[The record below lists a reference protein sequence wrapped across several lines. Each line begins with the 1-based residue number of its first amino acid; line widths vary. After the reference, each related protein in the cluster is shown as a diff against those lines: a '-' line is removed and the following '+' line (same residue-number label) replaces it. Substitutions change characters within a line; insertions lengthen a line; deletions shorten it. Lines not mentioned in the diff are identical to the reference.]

1 MLPSK
6 NKKPYVIYL
15 AEVIYKDIAD
25 IKKSNPG
32 ISNIDAIEG
41 FIGTGTYKEIS
52 SGKFHDTWFK
62 YLENNKFIDKDSG
75 ERVPDETIKLLHV
88 QRDATI
94 KQLIKYPELYY
105 TKSSFPLETSQRSFD
120 FLWRMCES
128 YELWCKE
135 TRQSGQLLLNII
147 D

>member
-1 MLPSK
+1 MPSK
-6 NKKPYVIYL
+6 TKKPYVIYL
-15 AEVIYKDIAD
+15 AEVIYKNIAD
-25 IKKSNPG
+25 IKKNNSG
-32 ISNIDAIEG
+32 LTNIDAIEG
-41 FIGTGTYKEIS
+41 FIGTEIYEEIS

-62 YLENNKFIDKDSG
+62 YLEHNKFIDRDSG
-75 ERVPDETIKLLHV
+75 EKVPDETIKLLHV
-88 QRDATI
+88 QKDATI

-105 TKSSFPLETSQRSFD
+105 AKNSFPLEISQRAFD

-135 TRQSGQLLLNII
+135 TGQSERLLLNII